1 MGKQS
6 PQRESQHD
14 KFIRTARE
22 LGCDE
27 DQEAFERAVRQLAA
41 SKKPA
46 PLPSGH
52 RRAVT
57 NRSANDPA

>member
-6 PQRESQHD
+6 PQRDSQHD
-14 KFIRTARE
+14 KFIGTARE
-22 LGCDE
+22 LDCDE
-27 DQEAFERAVRQLAA
+27 DQEAFSRAVRQLAT

-46 PLPSGH
+46 PLPSAH

-57 NRSANDPA
+57 NRRAKDSA